1 MHAEDPTDLLYC
13 PGREEGN
20 ELALVLAAQ
29 KIPSDVRW
37 NGHGWVLSV
46 PAGFVA
52 RARLELAAYAAEL
65 KLKGPVRPPVWTG
78 GKPWPGIAIYCGVLI
93 LMALVAPAMGFGL
106 DWLASGRMDSGRM
119 LAGEWWRP
127 VTALTLHAD
136 APHLLGNL
144 LFGSFFA
151 YSVCLY
157 FGAGVGWLAII
168 GAGALGNLVNGYLAG
183 PDHLSIGAS
192 TAVFAA
198 LGLLSAY
205 LWRQGFPAHVS
216 RRERFAPVIAGIGLL
231 AFTGTG
237 GVNTD
242 IGAHLLGFLAGFGGG
257 LVVARVGVPTGRRPQ
272 AVSAYLAAAIVVV
285 AWAAASI

>member
-1 MHAEDPTDLLYC
+1 MHAEELTDILFC
-13 PGREEGN
+13 PGQEEGN

-29 KIPSDVRW
+29 QIPSDVRW
-37 NGHGWVLSV
+37 NGRDWVLSV
-46 PAGFVA
+46 PAGSVA
-52 RARLELAAYAAEL
+52 RARAELEAYAAEL
-65 KLKGPVRPPVWTG
+65 KLKGPARPAVWTG
-78 GKPWPGIAIYCGVLI
+78 GKPWPGIAIYCVVLI
-93 LMALVAPAMGFGL
+93 LMALVAPAMGFGV
-106 DWLASGRMDSGRM
+106 DWLTAGRMDSGRM

-127 VTALTLHAD
+127 LTALMLHAD

-144 LFGSFFA
+144 LFGGFFA

-157 FGAGVGWLAII
+157 FGAGFGWLAIVT
-168 GAGALGNLVNGYLAG
+168 AGALGNLANGFLAG
-183 PDHLSIGAS
+183 PDHFSIGAS

-205 LWRQGFPAHVS
+205 LWRRGFPANVS

-242 IGAHLLGFLAGFGGG
+242 IGAHLLGFVAGFGGG
-257 LVVARVGVPTGRRPQ
+257 LVVARLGVPIRRRPQ
-272 AVSAYLAAAIVVV
+272 IVAAALAVAIVVV
-285 AWAAASI
+285 AWAVALT

>member
-1 MHAEDPTDLLYC
+1 MHAEEPTDILYC
-13 PGREEGN
+13 PGQEEGN

-29 KIPSDVRW
+29 QIPADVRW
-37 NGHGWVLSV
+37 NGRHWVLSV

-52 RARLELAAYAAEL
+52 RAQAELEAYAAEL
-65 KLKGPVRPPVWTG
+65 KLKGPTRRAVWTG
-78 GKPWPGIAIYCGVLI
+78 GKPWPGIAIYCAVLM
-93 LMALVAPAMGFGL
+93 LMALAAPAMVFGV
-106 DWLASGRMDSGRM
+106 DWLAAGRMDGGRM

-127 VTALTLHAD
+127 ITALMLHAD

-151 YSVCLY
+151 YSVCVY
-157 FGAGVGWLAII
+157 FGAGFGWLAII
-168 GAGALGNLVNGYLAG
+168 SAGALGNLANGILAG

-192 TAVFAA
+192 TAVFGA

-205 LWRQGFPAHVS
+205 LWRRGFPAHMS

-257 LVVARVGVPTGRRPQ
+257 LVIARVGVPVRPRQ
-272 AVSAYLAAAIVVV
+272 QIVSAYLAAAIVIFAWTV
-285 AWAAASI
+285 ASV